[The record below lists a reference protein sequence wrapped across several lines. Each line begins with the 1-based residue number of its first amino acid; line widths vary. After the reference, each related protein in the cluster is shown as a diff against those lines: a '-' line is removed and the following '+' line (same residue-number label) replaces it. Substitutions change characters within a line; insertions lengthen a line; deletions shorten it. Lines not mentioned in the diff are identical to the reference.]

1 MREKV
6 VGPMDKPETASL
18 KDFARILGGVKPGY
32 ISQLKRDGRL
42 VMAEDGKRVQVAES
56 LQLIKD
62 TRDPSKVG
70 AVRRHAAARAAE
82 AGAAPATIPEAED
95 PADDALGGL
104 GPTFHEARARRE
116 HYQALEAQRVYEVA
130 IGKVV
135 DAREVA
141 NIVSAAAVTLRT
153 RLESLPD
160 LLSPQLVGLQ
170 DEARAR
176 ALLAEAIEHAL
187 DEASRQ
193 FATLN
198 YQ

>member
-1 MREKV
+1 
-6 VGPMDKPETASL
+6 MDKPETASL
-18 KDFARILGGVKPGY
+18 KEFARILGGVKPGY
-32 ISQLKRDGRL
+32 VSQLKADGRL
-42 VMAEDGKRVQVAES
+42 VMAEDGKRVRVAES
-56 LQLIKD
+56 LQMIAD
-62 TRDPSKVG
+62 TRDPSKLGVI
-70 AVRRHAAARAAE
+70 RRHAAARAAAVTTE
-82 AGAAPATIPEAED
+82 AGAPSATTPEADD
-95 PADDALGGL
+95 PADDALDGL
-104 GPTFHEARARRE
+104 GRTFHEARARRE
-116 HYQALEAQRVYEVA
+116 HYQALEAKRAYEVA

-141 NIVSAAAVTLRT
+141 SIVSAAVVTLRT

-193 FATLN
+193 FNQLAKEAN
-198 YQ
+198 Q

>member
-1 MREKV
+1 MTS
-6 VGPMDKPETASL
+6 PATASL
-18 KDFARILGGVKPGY
+18 KEFAVILGNVKPGY
-32 ISQLKRDGRL
+32 VSQLKRDGRL

-62 TRDPSKVG
+62 TRDPSKLG

-82 AGAAPATIPEAED
+82 ADAAPVTTPEADD
-95 PADDALGGL
+95 PADDALDGL
-104 GPTFHEARARRE
+104 GRTFHEARARRE
-116 HYQALEAQRVYEVA
+116 HYQALEAKRAYEVA

-135 DAREVA
+135 DARDVA
-141 NIVSAAAVTLRT
+141 NVVSSAVVTLRT

-160 LLSPQLVGLQ
+160 LLAPQMVGLP
-170 DEARAR
+170 DEGRAR

-193 FATLN
+193 FSTLAKAPA
-198 YQ
+198 

>member
-1 MREKV
+1 
-6 VGPMDKPETASL
+6 MDKPETASL
-18 KDFARILGGVKPGY
+18 KEFARLLGGVKPGY
-32 ISQLKRDGRL
+32 VSQLKRDGRL
-42 VMAEDGKRVQVAES
+42 VMAEDGKRVRVAES

-82 AGAAPATIPEAED
+82 TSAPAAPPPETDD
-95 PADDALGGL
+95 PADDALDGL
-104 GPTFHEARARRE
+104 GRTFHEARARRE
-116 HYQALEAQRVYEVA
+116 HYQALEAKRAYEVA

-141 NIVSAAAVTLRT
+141 NVVSGAVVTLRT

-160 LLSPQLVGLQ
+160 LLAPQMVGLP
-170 DEARAR
+170 DEGRAR

-193 FATLN
+193 FSALSKAPA
-198 YQ
+198 

>member
-1 MREKV
+1 
-6 VGPMDKPETASL
+6 MDKPETASL
-18 KDFARILGGVKPGY
+18 KEFARILGGVKPGY
-32 ISQLKRDGRL
+32 VSQLKADGRL
-42 VMAEDGKRVQVAES
+42 VMAEDGKRVRVAES
-56 LQLIKD
+56 LQMIAD
-62 TRDPSKVG
+62 TRDPSKLGVI
-70 AVRRHAAARAAE
+70 RRHAAARAAE
-82 AGAAPATIPEAED
+82 ADAAPATTPEADD
-95 PADDALGGL
+95 PADDALDGL
-104 GPTFHEARARRE
+104 GRTFHEARARRE
-116 HYQALEAQRVYEVA
+116 HYQALEAKRAYEVA

-141 NIVSAAAVTLRT
+141 SIVSAAVVTLRT

-193 FATLN
+193 FGALAKAPA
-198 YQ
+198 